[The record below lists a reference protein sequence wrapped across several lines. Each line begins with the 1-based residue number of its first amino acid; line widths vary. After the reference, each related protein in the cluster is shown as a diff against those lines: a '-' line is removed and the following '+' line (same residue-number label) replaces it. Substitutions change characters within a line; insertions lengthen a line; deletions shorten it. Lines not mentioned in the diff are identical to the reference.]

1 MANKRTIKRN
11 VTAICGELFAEC
23 VAQSLYDRSVSQ
35 QNVEALIHSIVKLQ
49 GEYIRRIS
57 HVEPGMPAKKYFRI
71 LADSFAR
78 DVNEIID
85 QINNLH

>member
-1 MANKRTIKRN
+1 M
-11 VTAICGELFAEC
+11 
-23 VAQSLYDRSVSQ
+23 
-35 QNVEALIHSIVKLQ
+35 EALIHSIVKLQ

-71 LADSFAR
+71 LADSFTR